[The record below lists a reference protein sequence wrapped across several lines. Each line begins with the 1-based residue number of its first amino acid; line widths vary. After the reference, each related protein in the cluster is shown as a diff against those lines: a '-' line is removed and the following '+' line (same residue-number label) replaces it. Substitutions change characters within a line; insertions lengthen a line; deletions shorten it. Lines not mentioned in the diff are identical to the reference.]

1 MYCEASAAPDIASR
15 QLLKK
20 VVTRIFCVVVLV

>member
-1 MYCEASAAPDIASR
+1 MYCEASEEPEIASR
-15 QLLKK
+15 QLLKN